1 MTTCSTLGAQ
11 GNVSTGDAAAGTES
25 LFLAT
30 SGLSGSAGPR
40 KGSVI
45 QETFSC

>member
-1 MTTCSTLGAQ
+1 VTTCSTLGAQ